1 MLMFKY
7 ECWFTDETFGE
18 LSKAKGRVRASSI
31 FEAKVK
37 LKDFYPNVT
46 YINISAIIIEESFES
61 DGEWDI

>member
-1 MLMFKY
+1 MFKY
-7 ECWFTDETFGE
+7 ECWFKDEIFGE
-18 LSKAKGRVRASSI
+18 LSKVKGRVRANSI

-46 YINISAIIIEESFES
+46 YINISAIIVEESFES